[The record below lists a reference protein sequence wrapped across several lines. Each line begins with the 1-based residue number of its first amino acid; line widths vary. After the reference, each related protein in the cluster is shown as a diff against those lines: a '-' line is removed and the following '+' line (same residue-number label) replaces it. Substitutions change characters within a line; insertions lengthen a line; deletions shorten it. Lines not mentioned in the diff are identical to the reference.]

1 MGEGEAA
8 VPPGL
13 RNGSTFSATLSTAR
27 IVLLAALGLL
37 ILSGVAFAGSEAL
50 HRDRTSVATVVS
62 PVHRIVVNSDAGNVS
77 ISAGLTADVVIHRR
91 DAWLVDRPDVTEHY
105 HDGVLEID
113 TACGHL
119 KAVLRCR
126 SNLSID
132 APPEVDVAIR
142 TKSGD
147 VDLRGL
153 EGRAD
158 IETDSGNISTHR
170 LEPVTVTATTDAGD
184 VSLDLFGQPTRT
196 QVKSDAG
203 DVSVTVP
210 YGMYHVDAT
219 ADGGGNVKVAGVIRD
234 DLAPH
239 AIDAVTDVGNVTV
252 RAR

>member
-1 MGEGEAA
+1 M
-8 VPPGL
+8 
-13 RNGSTFSATLSTAR
+13 STFR
-27 IVLLAALGLL
+27 IVLFAALGLL
-37 ILSGVAFAGSEAL
+37 IVSGAAFAASEAL
-50 HRDRTSVATVVS
+50 HRDRSSIATVVS
-62 PVHRIVVNSDAGNVS
+62 PVRKIVVDSDSGDVS
-77 ISAGLTADVVIHRR
+77 ISAGLTADVVIHRK
-91 DAWLVDRPDVTEHY
+91 DAWLVDRPAVQEHL

-113 TACGHL
+113 ADCGHL

-126 SNLSID
+126 SDLSID

-147 VDLRGL
+147 VSLRGL

-170 LEPVTVTATTDAGD
+170 LNPVTVRATTDAGD

-196 QVKSDAG
+196 EVKSDAG
-203 DVSVTVP
+203 NVQVTVP
-210 YGMYHVDAT
+210 YGMYRVDAI
-219 ADGGGNVKVAGVIRD
+219 ADGGGNVKVDGVIRD
-234 DLAPH
+234 DLAPQ